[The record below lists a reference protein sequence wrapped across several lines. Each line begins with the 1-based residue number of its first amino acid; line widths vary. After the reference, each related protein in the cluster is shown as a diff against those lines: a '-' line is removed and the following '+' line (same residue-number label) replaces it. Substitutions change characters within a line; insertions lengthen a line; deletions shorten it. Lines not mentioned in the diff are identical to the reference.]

1 MFHERGKRMNYGRLF
16 GQRHGYPIFGL
27 LCLLLISS
35 TCLAEG
41 RSEGRSDD
49 GPGRSTPGLSVP
61 IGGISSAGGRFT
73 GSLRIVQFVPGSHGG
88 VAALGMVS
96 GTLFNAA
103 GAPVGT
109 TVQGPILFPV
119 TIGPA
124 STASLI
130 QPQPGKSDVD
140 DGPIGNPVQAPKLM
154 TVSMKPVKT
163 AMAPLAAPQAT
174 TCQPLNISIGAQSL
188 NVAGLTVMTT
198 PVDITLG
205 GQTGGTN
212 ALGTLVC
219 NILST
224 LTNVANLLNLVNR
237 LLGLVS
243 GLIP

>member
-1 MFHERGKRMNYGRLF
+1 MDYRRSFGR
-16 GQRHGYPIFGL
+16 RWHGYPIFGL

-35 TCLAEG
+35 TGLAEG
-41 RSEGRSDD
+41 RSED
-49 GPGRSTPGLSVP
+49 GPDHHSTPGLSVP
-61 IGGISSAGGRFT
+61 IGGIASTGDRFT
-73 GSLRIVQFVPGSHGG
+73 GTFRIVRFVPGTPSG

-96 GTLFNAA
+96 GTFFNAA
-103 GAPVGT
+103 GAPVRT
-109 TVQGPILFPV
+109 AVQGPVLLAV
-119 TIGPA
+119 TFHGVNI
-124 STASLI
+124 ASLI
-130 QPQPGKSDVD
+130 EPQPGKSDVD
-140 DGPIGNPVQAPKLM
+140 DRPISNPVRTPALM
-154 TVSMKPVKT
+154 TVSMQPVKT

-174 TCQPLNISIGAQSL
+174 TCQALNISIGAQSV
-188 NVAGLTVMTT
+188 NVAGLTVTTT

-205 GQTGGTN
+205 GTTGGTN